1 MKASAKLLTNAL
13 KKTLSAFDLPDQG
26 SGVYTR
32 TSYNKEV
39 KHRGDKSKTESESES
54 EAESEAESE
63 VRRMV
68 GHGDKQR
75 RLD

>member
-1 MKASAKLLTNAL
+1 MGVKASARLLTNAL

-39 KHRGDKSKTESESES
+39 KHRGDKSKTESEL
-54 EAESEAESE
+54 ESEAESE

-68 GHGDKQR
+68 GRGDKQR

>member
-1 MKASAKLLTNAL
+1 MGVKASARLLTNAL

-39 KHRGDKSKTESESES
+39 KHRGDKSKTE
-54 EAESEAESE
+54 AELD
-63 VRRMV
+63 RRQSWRS
-68 GHGDKQR
+68 GGW
-75 RLD
+75 LDTRISRED

>member
-1 MKASAKLLTNAL
+1 MAKLLTNAL

-39 KHRGDKSKTESESES
+39 KHRGDKSKTESE
-54 EAESEAESE
+54 AESE
-63 VRRMV
+63 VRWMV
-68 GHGDKQR
+68 GRGDKQR